1 MLHMLHII
9 GSMPFFGNAV
19 NVEAAV
25 NKNSLVRVS
34 VWNAFHIYYGI
45 LNWQIETLMW
55 YGIDIQR
62 ISV

>member
-1 MLHMLHII
+1 MLQVI
-9 GSMPFFGNAV
+9 GSMPCFENTV

-25 NKNSLVRVS
+25 NKDSLVRVS
-34 VWNAFHIYYGI
+34 VCDAFHIYYGI
-45 LNWQIETLMW
+45 VHWQIETLMW